1 MSIIIGSIYIYI
13 CHINFRSC
21 YISIHIDL
29 CDWILQGFAHVMV
42 KLTQEMVEKW
52 NRRIED
58 NGHMEVE
65 VEESM
70 IKLTADIIAV
80 TQFGSSYKKGK
91 KVFEHLE
98 ELKGFVIKYGHLLII
113 PGFRHVCAPL
123 IFTYFLIL
131 KLPQWDLDQILGET

>member
-1 MSIIIGSIYIYI
+1 M
-13 CHINFRSC
+13 
-21 YISIHIDL
+21 
-29 CDWILQGFAHVMV
+29 MV
-42 KLTQEMVEKW
+42 RLTQEMVEKW
-52 NRRIED
+52 YRRIEDND

-123 IFTYFLIL
+123 ILIFIY
-131 KLPQWDLDQILGET
+131 QASHGI